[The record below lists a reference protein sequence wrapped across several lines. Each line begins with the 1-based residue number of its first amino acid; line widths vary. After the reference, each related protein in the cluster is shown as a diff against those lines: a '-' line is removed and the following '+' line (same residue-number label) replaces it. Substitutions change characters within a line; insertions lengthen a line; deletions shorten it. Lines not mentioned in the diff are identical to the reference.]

1 MATVNSSKKIKL
13 SDYVVSWLEE
23 KGVKDVFMISGGGI
37 MHLVDSVG
45 RAKKLKYI
53 CNQHEQAAAIAA
65 ESYARLKGLG
75 VCIVTTGPGGTNTI
89 TGVSGA
95 WLDSVPMLV
104 IGGQVNLSMTAKSTG
119 IKGLR
124 QLGDQEE
131 NLVQIMTPITKY
143 AATVEDPRDVDYH
156 LEKALYLATHGRCG
170 PVFVE
175 IPLNIQGSYIQ
186 KNKLRK
192 FVAPTPYVKRAQLKK
207 LVRKT
212 IERLRKAKRPV
223 LLAGNGIRWAGADKE
238 LLKLLQALKI
248 PVLTSVAGYDL
259 VPSNHRYYIGRPGTF
274 GQRAANF
281 VIQNSDFLLSI
292 GSRLHLYLVTYNYR
306 AFAREAF
313 KVIVDVD
320 PAELKKPTIKPDI
333 AVHADAKEFIEEML
347 RQLRKKPL
355 RLRTQEWWQY
365 ARELNRKYPVVL
377 PEYWKQ
383 KKYVNSYCFIDR
395 LSRFMKPGE
404 VIVVSDGTPLT
415 CSHQALIIKKGQRL
429 ISNLGCAAMGYGLPA
444 AIGACFANKRRRVIC
459 LEGDGSI
466 QLNLQE
472 FQTIQYHNLPIKIF
486 IYENEG
492 YLSIKITQ
500 DTYMNGRRVASDPT
514 SGVGHPDFVKVA
526 RAYGFR
532 TVSMNTNREIDA
544 SIRKV
549 LAYPGPVVCV
559 IRMAPDQPIIPKSKA
574 DKRPDGTILAKPL
587 EDMYPFLDRKEFL
600 ENMIIRPWE
609 R

>member
-1 MATVNSSKKIKL
+1 MKVKL
-13 SDYVVSWLEE
+13 SDYVVSWLEQ
-23 KGVKDVFMISGGGI
+23 KGVRDVFMISGGGI

-53 CNQHEQAAAIAA
+53 CTQHEQAAAIAA

-104 IGGQVNLSMTAKSTG
+104 IAGQVNLSMTAKSTG

-131 NLVQIMTPITKY
+131 NLVEIIAPITKY
-143 AATVEDPRDVDYH
+143 AATVESP
-156 LEKALYLATHGRCG
+156 EALYLATNGRFG
-170 PVFVE
+170 PAFVE
-175 IPLNIQGSYIQ
+175 IPLNIQGSYITEH
-186 KNKLRK
+186 KLRK
-192 FVAPTPYVKRAQLKK
+192 FVAPPLRAKRAQLKK

-212 IERLRKAKRPV
+212 IVRLREARRPV
-223 LLAGNGIRWAGADKE
+223 LLAGNGIRWAGAGKE
-238 LLKLLQALKI
+238 LQELIQALKI
-248 PVLTSVAGYDL
+248 PVLASVVGYDL
-259 VPSNHRYYIGRPGTF
+259 VPSSNPYYAGRPGTF

-313 KVIVDVD
+313 KVVVDID

-333 AVHADAKEFIEEML
+333 SANADAKEFIEEML

-355 RLRTQEWWQY
+355 RLKIAEWWQY
-365 ARELNRKYPVVL
+365 AKELNKKYPVVL
-377 PEYWKQ
+377 PEYWRQ
-383 KKYVNSYCFIDR
+383 KKYVNSYCFVDR
-395 LSRFMKPGE
+395 LSRVMNPGE

-415 CSHQALIIKKGQRL
+415 CTHQALIVKRGQRL

-444 AIGACFANKRRRVIC
+444 AVGACLANKKRRVIC

-472 FQTIQYHNLPIKIF
+472 LQTMKYYNLPIKLF

-500 DTYMNGRRVASDPT
+500 DNYMNGRRVASDPT
-514 SGVGHPDFVKVA
+514 SGVGYPDFLKVA

-532 TVSMNTNREIDA
+532 TVKMNTNRDIDTG
-544 SIRKV
+544 IKKV
-549 LAYPGPVVCV
+549 LSYPGPVVCV
-559 IRMAPDQPIIPKSKA
+559 IKMAPDQPIIPKSKA

-600 ENMIIRPWE
+600 ENMIIKPW
-609 R
+609 RM